1 MIPSISSEDS
11 ASSEEPLRIIR
22 DSDCGAAEAMRDMLE
37 NVKMMAQDMVELINN
52 MASSSSEMEGN
63 EHFN

>member
-1 MIPSISSEDS
+1 
-11 ASSEEPLRIIR
+11 
-22 DSDCGAAEAMRDMLE
+22 MRDTLE
-37 NVKMMAQDMVELINN
+37 EFKKMAQDMVELINN